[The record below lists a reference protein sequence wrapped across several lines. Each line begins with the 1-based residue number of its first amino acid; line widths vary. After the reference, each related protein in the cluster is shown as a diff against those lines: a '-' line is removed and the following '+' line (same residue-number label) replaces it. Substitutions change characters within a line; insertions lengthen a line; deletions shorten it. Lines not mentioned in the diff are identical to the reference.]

1 MLDSPQD
8 PREKRIF
15 YQALYSLASEHGGD
29 FDFIRQHLK
38 GEAKRLEAESRLA
51 RDDTLYKWNQGALQ
65 LLGDLEGMIQ
75 SARDTLEKFEKQ
87 RMLEQQGT
95 L

>member
-8 PREKRIF
+8 GREKRIF
-15 YQALYSLASEHGGD
+15 YQALYSLASEQGGN

-38 GEAKRLEAESRLA
+38 SEAQRLEAESRLA

-65 LLGDLEGMIQ
+65 LLGDLEGMIH
-75 SARDTLEKFEKQ
+75 SARETLEMLEKQ
-87 RMLEQQGT
+87 RT